1 MNLHLGEQ
9 DERKKIEY
17 HSEGILRAFH
27 FPSLRVPVSIPQ
39 SLDALCFLPR
49 FSLAWNGLL
58 PAAAALTLELT
69 LLFVTQT
76 LCGWGWAHRARFC
89 GFLGRVSNVRRDIA
103 RCRPRGDKLTSD
115 FNLED
120 GVLDRAKEETR

>member
-1 MNLHLGEQ
+1 MFSAPLLLGMEWA
-9 DERKKIEY
+9 
-17 HSEGILRAFH
+17 EGGGSD
-27 FPSLRVPVSIPQ
+27 P
-39 SLDALCFLPR
+39 
-49 FSLAWNGLL
+49 LL

-103 RCRPRGDKLTSD
+103 RCRPR
-115 FNLED
+115 
-120 GVLDRAKEETR
+120 